1 MIRYMHYVSPSRD
14 LRVLEAKIAL
24 RNYKLST
31 IAEYQ
36 TKFRK

>member
-1 MIRYMHYVSPSRD
+1 MIRYIHYASRQRSLD
-14 LRVLEAKIAL
+14 VLEAKIAL

-31 IAEYQ
+31 LAEYQ